1 MAGRIS
7 VYILT
12 GFLDSGKTTFLNG
25 VLRSRTVKR
34 RLILQFEEGETELEP
49 DKNSKQIIWTL
60 EDGETKDPAFRREM
74 AEEIVNGGY
83 EEIWIEWNG
92 MVAFSELESLLLEK
106 PVESLIHI
114 AKVFYIADVTQANR
128 LLKRFLVLVIPAVMM
143 VVLPKDALQK
153 GMQLTAGTD
162 TMTTQ
167 AGGGGNTPEILAETV
182 RQTDAGSTGATDQK
196 ETSTT
201 TDTSGQEKKL
211 PPGLDEE
218 NRTITVA
225 DEDFYDWVVQLCYYP
240 DRYDGYTVHIHGT
253 VYREDTMASNEFA
266 VTRLLMTCC
275 VADLSSF
282 GPRCFLDD
290 AQEIP
295 VDTWVNVTGTYHYD
309 TEKGMTITVTDWE
322 TAEPASEP
330 YIYPTY

>member
-1 MAGRIS
+1 MKR
-7 VYILT
+7 Y
-12 GFLDSGKTTFLNG
+12 
-25 VLRSRTVKR
+25 SRYETV
-34 RLILQFEEGETELEP
+34 IEG
-49 DKNSKQIIWTL
+49 ICC
-60 EDGETKDPAFRREM
+60 
-74 AEEIVNGGY
+74 
-83 EEIWIEWNG
+83 
-92 MVAFSELESLLLEK
+92 LLL
-106 PVESLIHI
+106 
-114 AKVFYIADVTQANR
+114 AGVTGWMTASGQYLLFVTPRMKGYLYFSVVVLVLFSISCFRMAR
-128 LLKRFLVLVIPAVMM
+128 VRRYKTHLKRFLVLVIPAAMM
-143 VVLPKDALQK
+143 IALPKDALQE
-153 GMQLTAGTD
+153 GMQSASAMTLGTD
-162 TMTTQ
+162 MTAQ
-167 AGGGGNTPEILAETV
+167 GGGSENAEVMPGTVDEQADTPAETAESTG
-182 RQTDAGSTGATDQK
+182 QTDATAMTAENAGQADASTATAAQT
-196 ETSTT
+196 ETTTT

-218 NRTITVA
+218 SRTITVA

-253 VYREDTMASNEFA
+253 VYREDTMSSDEFA

>member
-1 MAGRIS
+1 MKRYSRWETAIEGICCLFLAGVTGWMTASGNYLLFVTPRMKGYLYFSVLVLVLFAISCFRMAR
-7 VYILT
+7 VCRY
-12 GFLDSGKTTFLNG
+12 KT
-25 VLRSRTVKR
+25 
-34 RLILQFEEGETELEP
+34 
-49 DKNSKQIIWTL
+49 
-60 EDGETKDPAFRREM
+60 
-74 AEEIVNGGY
+74 
-83 EEIWIEWNG
+83 
-92 MVAFSELESLLLEK
+92 
-106 PVESLIHI
+106 H
-114 AKVFYIADVTQANR
+114 
-128 LLKRFLVLVIPAVMM
+128 LKRFLVLVVSAAMM
-143 VVLPKDALQK
+143 VVLPKDALQE
-153 GMQLTAGTD
+153 GMQSASAMTLGTNVAA
-162 TMTTQ
+162 Q
-167 AGGGGNTPEILAETV
+167 GGGSENAEV
-182 RQTDAGSTGATDQK
+182 ISMAVDEQTDASTEAAAQT
-196 ETSTT
+196 ETTTT

-253 VYREDTMASNEFA
+253 VYREDTMASDEFA

-309 TEKGMTITVTDWE
+309 TEKGMTIMVTDWE

>member
-1 MAGRIS
+1 MKQYSRYETAIEGICCLFLAGVTGWMTASGNYLLFVTPRMKGYLYFSVVVLVLFAISCFRMAR
-7 VYILT
+7 VRRY
-12 GFLDSGKTTFLNG
+12 KT
-25 VLRSRTVKR
+25 
-34 RLILQFEEGETELEP
+34 
-49 DKNSKQIIWTL
+49 
-60 EDGETKDPAFRREM
+60 
-74 AEEIVNGGY
+74 
-83 EEIWIEWNG
+83 
-92 MVAFSELESLLLEK
+92 
-106 PVESLIHI
+106 H
-114 AKVFYIADVTQANR
+114 
-128 LLKRFLVLVIPAVMM
+128 LKRFLVLVIPAAMM

-153 GMQLTAGTD
+153 GMQSASAMTLGTNVAA
-162 TMTTQ
+162 Q
-167 AGGGGNTPEILAETV
+167 GGGSENAEVTSMAV
-182 RQTDAGSTGATDQK
+182 DEQTDASTEAAAQT
-196 ETSTT
+196 ETTTT

-322 TAEPASEP
+322 TAESASEP

>member
-1 MAGRIS
+1 MKRYSRYETAIEGICCLFLAGVTGWMTASGQYLLFVTPRMKGYLYFSVVVLVLFSISCFRMAR
-7 VYILT
+7 VRRY
-12 GFLDSGKTTFLNG
+12 KT
-25 VLRSRTVKR
+25 
-34 RLILQFEEGETELEP
+34 
-49 DKNSKQIIWTL
+49 
-60 EDGETKDPAFRREM
+60 
-74 AEEIVNGGY
+74 
-83 EEIWIEWNG
+83 
-92 MVAFSELESLLLEK
+92 
-106 PVESLIHI
+106 H
-114 AKVFYIADVTQANR
+114 
-128 LLKRFLVLVIPAVMM
+128 LKRFLVLVIPAVMM

-182 RQTDAGSTGATDQK
+182 RQTDAGSTEATDQK

-225 DEDFYDWVVQLCYYP
+225 DEDFYEWVVQLCYYP

>member
-1 MAGRIS
+1 MKRYSRYETAIEGICCLFLAGVTGWMTASGQYLLFVTPRMKGYLYFSVVVLVLFSISCFRMAR
-7 VYILT
+7 VRRY
-12 GFLDSGKTTFLNG
+12 KT
-25 VLRSRTVKR
+25 
-34 RLILQFEEGETELEP
+34 
-49 DKNSKQIIWTL
+49 
-60 EDGETKDPAFRREM
+60 
-74 AEEIVNGGY
+74 
-83 EEIWIEWNG
+83 
-92 MVAFSELESLLLEK
+92 
-106 PVESLIHI
+106 H
-114 AKVFYIADVTQANR
+114 
-128 LLKRFLVLVIPAVMM
+128 LKRFLVLVIPAVMM

-182 RQTDAGSTGATDQK
+182 RQTDAGSTEATDQK

-225 DEDFYDWVVQLCYYP
+225 DEDFYEWVVQLCYYP

-322 TAEPASEP
+322 TAESASEP

>member
-1 MAGRIS
+1 MKRYSQWETAIEGICCLFLAGVTGWMTVSGQYLLFVTPRMKGYLYFSVVVLVLFSVSCFRMAR
-7 VYILT
+7 VRRY
-12 GFLDSGKTTFLNG
+12 KT
-25 VLRSRTVKR
+25 
-34 RLILQFEEGETELEP
+34 
-49 DKNSKQIIWTL
+49 
-60 EDGETKDPAFRREM
+60 
-74 AEEIVNGGY
+74 
-83 EEIWIEWNG
+83 
-92 MVAFSELESLLLEK
+92 
-106 PVESLIHI
+106 H
-114 AKVFYIADVTQANR
+114 
-128 LLKRFLVLVIPAVMM
+128 LKRFLVLVVPAAMM
-143 VVLPKDALQK
+143 VVLPKDALQE
-153 GMQLTAGTD
+153 GMQSASAMTLGTD
-162 TMTTQ
+162 MTAQ
-167 AGGGGNTPEILAETV
+167 GGGSENAEVMSVADKQADASTATDE
-182 RQTDAGSTGATDQK
+182 RAGQTDATAMTAETAGQADASAENAGQTDAST
-196 ETSTT
+196 ETAGQTETTTT
-201 TDTSGQEKKL
+201 TDTYDWEKKL

-253 VYREDTMASNEFA
+253 VYREDTMASDEFA

-322 TAEPASEP
+322 AAEPASEP